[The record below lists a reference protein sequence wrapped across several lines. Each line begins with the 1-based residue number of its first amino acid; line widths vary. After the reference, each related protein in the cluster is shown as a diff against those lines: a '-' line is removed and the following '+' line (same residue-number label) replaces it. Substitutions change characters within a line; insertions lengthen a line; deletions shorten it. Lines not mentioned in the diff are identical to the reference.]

1 MVTSIPEL
9 GVVSTHQ
16 KDASLIPN
24 DDQHQHRSARIS
36 SHQHTF
42 ESPVNTDD
50 RDVHVY
56 THLSTSLVDHAEE
69 SEEEV
74 MFHIDL
80 IARSVVLK
88 FVPLCNR
95 IPSFIMQHVAKSSQR
110 IFWFACLF

>member
-16 KDASLIPN
+16 RDAPLGPN
-24 DDQHQHRSARIS
+24 DDQHQRRSACSS

-42 ESPVNTDD
+42 MFPANADD

-56 THLSTSLVDHAEE
+56 SLPMNSLDGLGE

-74 MFHIDL
+74 MFHIGL
-80 IARSVVLK
+80 IVHSVVSK
-88 FVPLCNR
+88 VVPLCTTCLAQ
-95 IPSFIMQHVAKSSQR
+95 SKTSQ
-110 IFWFACLF
+110 IVFCFFVLVSLH